1 MQIVCK
7 FETTCALAFGLDS
20 FETTS
25 EFNATSEPK
34 ANLQINL
41 KHLKTKYFNFT
52 SGSSGNLF
60 LNNFDVTDKA
70 NISLLSGE

>member
-1 MQIVCK
+1 MCK

-20 FETTS
+20 FEATT

-41 KHLKTKYFNFT
+41 KHLKTNNFYFT

-60 LNNFDVTDKA
+60 LNNFDIAKKA
-70 NISLLSGE
+70 NISLLSGDIVV